1 MKLKEEESINE
12 KLIKRI
18 KYLEYINL
26 YLAQTN
32 KNLTDKLYNVTKK
45 YNDLKNEL
53 YDIECHINF
62 CKKNLTELVS
72 FKQENKEKKDNNFLV
87 FKHKIKTLFN
97 YGDDFMK
104 TNSETTVY
112 NMIIDNIRNIIEE
125 NISLRKNFD
134 ELNKVINQRDENDN
148 YIPSSIS
155 NQNYNNSQTTE
166 ENKGY
171 NNYEH
176 YSIQDNNNYELDDEI
191 DDDDLLIYQNNDEH
205 YNHRLYHKYI

>member
-1 MKLKEEESINE
+1 
-12 KLIKRI
+12 
-18 KYLEYINL
+18 
-26 YLAQTN
+26 
-32 KNLTDKLYNVTKK
+32 
-45 YNDLKNEL
+45 
-53 YDIECHINF
+53 
-62 CKKNLTELVS
+62 
-72 FKQENKEKKDNNFLV
+72 
-87 FKHKIKTLFN
+87 
-97 YGDDFMK
+97 MK

-134 ELNKVINQRDENDN
+134 ELNKVINQKDENDN

-205 YNHRLYHKYI
+205 YNHRL